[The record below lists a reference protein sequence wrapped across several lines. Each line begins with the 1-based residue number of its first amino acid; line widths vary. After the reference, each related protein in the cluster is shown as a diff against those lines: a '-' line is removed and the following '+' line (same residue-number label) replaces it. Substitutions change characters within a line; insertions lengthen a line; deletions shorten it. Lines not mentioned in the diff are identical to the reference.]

1 MIPDDPT
8 RFDGDPTPQ
17 EIADLAAEI
26 RAGWTDDERARRSMF
41 FAGKRQ
47 PSQRGYRASRIRFH
61 AIQFGSRGRLRMSN
75 DQSSKMR
82 L

>member
-26 RAGWTDDERARRSMF
+26 RAGWTDAEHLRRSTF
-41 FAGKRQ
+41 FEGGWQAG
-47 PSQRGYRASRIRFH
+47 RAGLADCLRPVETPVI
-61 AIQFGSRGRLRMSN
+61 ALADLGRLTN
-75 DQSSKMR
+75 
-82 L
+82 